1 VYYGRIPVCVYV
13 HLLVYISKSITND
26 ILTEPTARDSSVM
39 HFNSTTKWG
48 KIKVGYESHRIKNK
62 KAKNIE
68 EKSDGAGGIAATNNR
83 ARYVCV

>member
-1 VYYGRIPVCVYV
+1 
-13 HLLVYISKSITND
+13 
-26 ILTEPTARDSSVM
+26 M